1 MTSLLLV
8 SPLVYKGKSA
18 RSNLVDL
25 PYAVPGWLGP
35 RLWWSLSKDDWEK
48 DVWVGR
54 IIVLGKGL
62 RRQFRR

>member
-18 RSNLVDL
+18 RSNRVDL
-25 PYAVPGWLGP
+25 PYAVPGWLAP
-35 RLWWSLSKDDWEK
+35 RLWWSFSKGDWEN

-54 IIVLGKGL
+54 IIELGIRL
-62 RRQFRR
+62 RRQVRQ